1 MKRVERSILSLVL
14 LAAAGCGGGGALPSL
29 DVPWRA
35 TPQARGAAYQEM
47 GWTAPADGTLYL
59 VDRTDNGRLLG
70 AFEMKADEVFT
81 FTPRLGR
88 AHIEDRL
95 VELRQRPKFG
105 HEHEILFLRR

>member
-1 MKRVERSILSLVL
+1 MKRVECSILGLVL
-14 LAAAGCGGGGALPSL
+14 LAAAGCGGGALPGL
-29 DVPWRA
+29 DVPWRT
-35 TPQARGAAYQEM
+35 TPQARGAAYQDM

-70 AFEMKADEVFT
+70 AFDVKADEVFT
-81 FTPRLGR
+81 FTPRLGH
-88 AHIEDRL
+88 AQIEDRP